1 MNAELCVL
9 FEEIIDMRY
18 FMVFTL
24 CAVSVC
30 LAQERFH
37 NDEFGFTLEV
47 PVGWNISFENE
58 WSDEVK
64 DSLKRLFEFKTLLM
78 LNPSGVKA
86 PKAPCIQ
93 IRGKKLQKT
102 ITSEMIADL
111 KETGKGYVTY
121 SAEDMA
127 KIALGKNFD
136 QYSQIDAFYNYDST
150 KKLAI
155 AKISYQNKNDN
166 TYFLSAS
173 AKFVGLQRVIDFDG
187 YWKGENPE
195 QFWQVFNKVINS
207 FEFDQDAAPKGLI
220 TSVPQEIKEISNM
233 SKPATPARIMK
244 WIGWILGILIVAG
257 VVKVLFFR

>member
-1 MNAELCVL
+1 M
-9 FEEIIDMRY
+9 I
-18 FMVFTL
+18 FTL

-37 NDEFGFTLEV
+37 NDEFGFTLET
-47 PVGWNISFENE
+47 PAGWTISFENE
-58 WSDEVK
+58 WSNEVK
-64 DSLKRLFEFKTLLM
+64 DSLERLYDGKTLLM

-93 IRGKKLQKT
+93 VQGKKLQKT
-102 ITSEMIADL
+102 TTSEAIGDL
-111 KETGKGYVTY
+111 KETGEKQMPN
-121 SAEDMA
+121 SARYLA
-127 KIALGKNFD
+127 QSLLGGNASK
-136 QYSQIDAFYNYDST
+136 YSQIDTFYNYNPT

-155 AKISYQNKNDN
+155 AKILYQNKDDN
-166 TYFLSAS
+166 TYFLSAR
-173 AKFVGLQRVIDFDG
+173 AKFIGLQRVIDFRG

-207 FEFDQDAAPKGLI
+207 CEFDQDAAPKGLI

-244 WIGWILGILIVAG
+244 WVGGILGILIVAG
-257 VVKVLFFR
+257 VVKALFFR